1 MLVPILMN
9 ICRTFTKVWAEPLYF
24 KIMLKHL
31 IFSTRREEKQQCF
44 EKKLLFREKYFG
56 YQYLLSLRLDSLLR
70 AKPCAASCGTLAGG
84 SARCP
89 PEGSEEDE
97 EKPAIREDVPRPS
110 RLHFQHYKYISSS
123 EKALFVQLTFSCL
136 KQFIIGHILNRSV
149 FWNNLFWRRRR
160 EKVSNS

>member
-1 MLVPILMN
+1 
-9 ICRTFTKVWAEPLYF
+9 
-24 KIMLKHL
+24 MLKHL

-97 EKPAIREDVPRPS
+97 EKTKR
-110 RLHFQHYKYISSS
+110 KN
-123 EKALFVQLTFSCL
+123 EKDSDEATQIEAVQ
-136 KQFIIGHILNRSV
+136 K
-149 FWNNLFWRRRR
+149 
-160 EKVSNS
+160 E